1 MLNNL
6 FPGFG
11 WAEAVIF
18 HTKCIASQSRKIYV
32 HNRGQKRN
40 LFIIIHIAK
49 FSVHI
54 ILILKNEA
62 GGIEGSGNEL
72 KFSTDGQYF
81 PFN

>member
-6 FPGFG
+6 FPGLG
-11 WAEAVIF
+11 STEAVIF
-18 HTKCIASQSRKIYV
+18 HTKCIAPQSRKNYV
-32 HNRGQKRN
+32 HNQVQERK
-40 LFIIIHIAK
+40 LFIIIHVAK

-62 GGIEGSGNEL
+62 GEMEGSGNEL
-72 KFSTDGQYF
+72 KFSTDGHYF